1 MSEKYNWA
9 ILGTGAV
16 ANRFAKALANITDQA
31 ELVAVGSRTQ
41 ASAEK
46 FAEVYGIPAAHGS
59 YQALADDPNVD
70 IVYIGTPHPFHHRDA
85 KMCLEAGKH
94 VLCEKAFTM
103 NAEEAEDLIKTA
115 REKKL
120 FLMEAMW
127 TRFFPVQVKVRE
139 LLAEGAIGDPQGLNI
154 HHNYVGLPELPDAY
168 PNELGMGTFMD
179 QAPYGMGLAF
189 SILGPPIRTT
199 GIGTF
204 GARGLNLQVSG
215 VFEHDGGRLTTW
227 MASRTT
233 YDVKDVVIAGSE
245 GKIEIHSAW
254 YKPTAMTLYVKGKD
268 PEFIE
273 FPLDGYVGYEY
284 EAMEVMNCIREGK
297 IESEIMPLDET
308 LAIMETM
315 DTMRVE
321 WGFGK

>member
-1 MSEKYNWA
+1 MVEKFRWA

-31 ELVAVGSRTQ
+31 ALVAVGSRSQ
-41 ASAEK
+41 AGADK
-46 FAEVYGIPAAHGS
+46 FAEVYAIPTAHGS
-59 YQALADDPNVD
+59 YQAVADDPNVD
-70 IVYIGTPHPFHHRDA
+70 IVYIGTPHLFHHRDA

-103 NAEEAEDLIKTA
+103 NAAEAQDLINLA

-127 TRFFPVQVKVRE
+127 TRFFPVHVKIRE
-139 LLAEGAIGDPQGLNI
+139 LLAEGALGKLQGLVI
-154 HHNYVGLPELPDAY
+154 HHNYVGLPELPDVY

-179 QAPYGMGLAF
+179 QAPYGLGLAF
-189 SILGPPIRTT
+189 SVLGPPVRTA

-204 GARGLNLQVSG
+204 GDRGLNLQVSG
-215 VFEHDGGRLTTW
+215 VFEHEGGALTTW

-233 YDVKDVVIAGSE
+233 YDVKDVVIFGSE
-245 GKIEIHSAW
+245 GKIEVHDPW
-254 YKPTAMTLYVKGKD
+254 YKPTKMTLFIKGKD

-284 EAMEVMNCIREGK
+284 EALEVMNCIRDGK
-297 IESEIMPLDET
+297 LESEIMPLEES
-308 LAIMETM
+308 LAVLKTM
-315 DTMRVE
+315 DSMRAE
-321 WGFGK
+321 WGF

>member
-1 MSEKYNWA
+1 MSKKFRWA

-41 ASAEK
+41 DSAEK
-46 FAEVYGIPAAHGS
+46 FAEVYGIPAAYGS
-59 YQALADDPNVD
+59 YQEVADDPHVD
-70 IVYIGTPHPFHHRDA
+70 IVYIGTPHPFHHRDS

-103 NAEEAEDLIKTA
+103 NADEAADLIKLA

-127 TRFFPVQVKVRE
+127 TRFFPVHVKIRE
-139 LLAEGAIGDPQGLNI
+139 LLAEGVLGDLQGMVI
-154 HHNYVGLPELPDAY
+154 HHNYMGLPELPDAY
-168 PNELGMGTFMD
+168 PNQLGMGTFMD
-179 QAPYGMGLAF
+179 QAPYGMGFAF
-189 SILGPPIRTT
+189 SILGPPLRTK

-204 GARGLNLQVSG
+204 GDRGLNLQVSG
-215 VFEHDGGRLTTW
+215 VFEHEGGAITTW

-233 YDVKDVVIAGSE
+233 YDVKDAVIFGSE
-245 GKIEIHSAW
+245 GKIDVHDPW
-254 YKPTAMTLYVKGKD
+254 YKPTKMTVHLKGKD

-284 EAMEVMNCIREGK
+284 EAMEVMNCIQSGK
-297 IESEIMPLDET
+297 LESEIMPLDES
-308 LAIMETM
+308 LAVLKTM
-315 DTMRVE
+315 DSMRKE
-321 WGFGK
+321 WGF

>member
-1 MSEKYNWA
+1 MTEKFRWA

-31 ELVAVGSRTQ
+31 DLAAVGSRSQ
-41 ASAEK
+41 ASADK
-46 FAEVYGIPAAHGS
+46 FAELYTIPTAHGS
-59 YQALADDPNVD
+59 YQAVADDPNVD

-103 NAEEAEDLIKTA
+103 NADEAQDLINLA
-115 REKKL
+115 REKDL

-127 TRFFPVQVKVRE
+127 TRFFPVHVKIRE
-139 LLAEGAIGDPQGLNI
+139 LLAEGALGKLQGLVI
-154 HHNYVGLPELPDAY
+154 HHNYMGLPELPDVY

-179 QAPYGMGLAF
+179 QAPYGLGLAF
-189 SILGPPIRTT
+189 SILGPPVRTT
-199 GIGTF
+199 GFGTF

-215 VFEHDGGRLTTW
+215 VFEHEGGALTTW

-233 YDVKDVVIAGSE
+233 YDVKDAVIFGSE
-245 GKIEIHSAW
+245 GKIEVHDPW
-254 YKPTAMTLYVKGKD
+254 YKPTKMTLYIKGKD

-284 EAMEVMNCIREGK
+284 EALEVMNCIRDGK
-297 IESEIMPLDET
+297 LESEIMPLDES
-308 LAIMETM
+308 LAVLKTM
-315 DTMRVE
+315 DSMRTE
-321 WGFGK
+321 WGF

>member
-1 MSEKYNWA
+1 
-9 ILGTGAV
+9 
-16 ANRFAKALANITDQA
+16 
-31 ELVAVGSRTQ
+31 
-41 ASAEK
+41 
-46 FAEVYGIPAAHGS
+46 
-59 YQALADDPNVD
+59 
-70 IVYIGTPHPFHHRDA
+70 
-85 KMCLEAGKH
+85 
-94 VLCEKAFTM
+94 M
-103 NAEEAEDLIKTA
+103 NASEAQDLINLA
-115 REKKL
+115 RDKKL

-127 TRFFPVQVKVRE
+127 TRFFPIQVKVRE
-139 LLAEGAIGDPQGLNI
+139 LLTEGAIGDLQGLTSI
-154 HHNYVGLPELPDAY
+154 IIMSGFQSCQMAY
-168 PNELGMGTFMD
+168 PDELGMGTFMD

-189 SILGPPIRTT
+189 SVLGPPVRTT

-215 VFEHDGGRLTTW
+215 VFEHKGGRLTTW

-245 GKIEIHSAW
+245 GKIEIHAPW
-254 YKPTAMTLYVKGKD
+254 YKPTAMTLHVKGKD

-308 LAIMETM
+308 LAIMKTM
-315 DTMRVE
+315 DAMRDE
-321 WGFGK
+321 WGFGKIE

>member
-1 MSEKYNWA
+1 MTEKFRWA

-31 ELVAVGSRTQ
+31 ELVAVGSRSQ
-41 ASAEK
+41 ASADK
-46 FAEVYGIPAAHGS
+46 FAAMYAIPTAHGS
-59 YQALADDPNVD
+59 YQAVADDPNVD

-103 NAEEAEDLIKTA
+103 NAAEAQDLINLA
-115 REKKL
+115 RDKDL

-127 TRFFPVQVKVRE
+127 TRFFPVHVKIRE
-139 LLAEGAIGDPQGLNI
+139 LLAEDALGDLQGMVI
-154 HHNYVGLPELPDAY
+154 HHNYMGLPELPDVY
-168 PNELGMGTFMD
+168 PDELGMGTFMD
-179 QAPYGMGLAF
+179 QAPYGMGFAF
-189 SILGPPIRTT
+189 SILGSPVRTT

-204 GARGLNLQVSG
+204 GERGLNLQVSG
-215 VFEHDGGRLTTW
+215 VFEHEGGALTTW

-233 YDVKDVVIAGSE
+233 YDVKDAVIFGSE
-245 GKIEIHSAW
+245 GKIEVHDPW
-254 YKPTAMTLYVKGKD
+254 YKPTKMTVSIKGKD

-284 EAMEVMNCIREGK
+284 EALEVMNCIRDGK
-297 IESEIMPLDET
+297 LESEIMPLDES
-308 LAIMETM
+308 LAVLKTM
-315 DTMRVE
+315 DSMRRE
-321 WGFGK
+321 WGF

>member
-1 MSEKYNWA
+1 MTEKFRWA

-31 ELVAVGSRTQ
+31 DLAAVGSRSQ
-41 ASAEK
+41 ASADK
-46 FAEVYGIPAAHGS
+46 FAELYTIPTAHGS
-59 YQALADDPNVD
+59 YQAVADDPNVD

-103 NAEEAEDLIKTA
+103 NADEAQDLINLA
-115 REKKL
+115 REKDL

-127 TRFFPVQVKVRE
+127 TRFFPVHVKIRE
-139 LLAEGAIGDPQGLNI
+139 LLAEGALGKLQGLVI
-154 HHNYVGLPELPDAY
+154 HHNYMGLPELPDVY

-179 QAPYGMGLAF
+179 QAPYGLGLAF
-189 SILGPPIRTT
+189 SILGPPVRTT
-199 GIGTF
+199 GFGTF
-204 GARGLNLQVSG
+204 GERGLNLQVSG
-215 VFEHDGGRLTTW
+215 VFEHEGGALTTW

-233 YDVKDVVIAGSE
+233 YDVKDVVIFGSE
-245 GKIEIHSAW
+245 GKIEVHDPW
-254 YKPTAMTLYVKGKD
+254 YKPTKMTLYIKGKD

-284 EAMEVMNCIREGK
+284 EALEVMNCIRDGK
-297 IESEIMPLDET
+297 LESEIMPLDES
-308 LAIMETM
+308 LAVLKTM
-315 DTMRVE
+315 DSMRTE
-321 WGFGK
+321 WGF